1 MNLTMTH
8 IQMNQDDI
16 LSNTR
21 SVVQSLEAL
30 KNEHSSMIKTLIE
43 KLDSLKN
50 DVNGRTIVEEEI
62 TILKNSDE
70 MVHLGISEATVL
82 MQLSNYLQS
91 IEAEKQK
98 IKSQVKRLCQENAWL
113 RDELAAAQKKLQ
125 ESEQYSAQIEVELSH
140 LKFLKELRIFD
151 EDLNQQQHQQQQQQQ
166 KQQLVGQ
173 DGAESSNQGQ
183 NENNPNRKQDI
194 PYQDDED
201 DQSQNNCKFP
211 FSLIHKKWANNYLTR
226 AASSLQ
232 IK

>member
-1 MNLTMTH
+1 MTH

-50 DVNGRTIVEEEI
+50 DVSGRTIVEEEI

-140 LKFLKELRIFD
+140 LKFLKELRKFD
-151 EDLNQQQHQQQQQQQ
+151 EDLNQQQQQQQQNQQ
-166 KQQLVGQ
+166 ISNQE
-173 DGAESSNQGQ
+173 GAESLHSTNQSQ
-183 NENNPNRKQDI
+183 NENNTNKKLDL

-211 FSLIHKKWANNYLTR
+211 FSLIHKKWANNYLIR
-226 AASSLQ
+226 ASSSLQ